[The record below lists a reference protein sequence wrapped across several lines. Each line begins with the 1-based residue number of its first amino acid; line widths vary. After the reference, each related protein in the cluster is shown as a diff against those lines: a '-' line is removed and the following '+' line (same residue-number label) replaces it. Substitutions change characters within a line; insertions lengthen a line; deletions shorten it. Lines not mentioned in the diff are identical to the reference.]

1 MKPDLNELRQIAESA
16 KGTTRVSWSP
26 EEAMWLLDRL
36 DAAEGMAGAA
46 ITYARQCQ
54 KAMSKATGAM
64 KEAPSAGSPVRG
76 VVDYLCRY
84 YPGQKIERI
93 WPEAK
98 NEAPRSY

>member
-54 KAMSKATGAM
+54 KAVTQAM
-64 KEAPSAGSPVRG
+64 NNLKGTPHAQMPVG
-76 VVDYLCRY
+76 VADYVYKY
-84 YPGQKIERI
+84 YPDQKVETL
-93 WPEAK
+93 WLKAK
-98 NEAPRSY
+98 